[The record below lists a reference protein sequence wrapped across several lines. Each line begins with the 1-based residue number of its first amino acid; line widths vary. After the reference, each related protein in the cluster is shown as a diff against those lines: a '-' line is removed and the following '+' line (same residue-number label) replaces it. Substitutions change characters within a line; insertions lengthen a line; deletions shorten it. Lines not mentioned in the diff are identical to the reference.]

1 MSVPDHLQLIFVQ
14 DIDLRHYQLEL
25 FFLNILSFIYSYTYE
40 ELEETARFL
49 KKSVPF
55 TPQIGIICGSGL
67 GKPTI
72 QMNILNVFARHS

>member
-1 MSVPDHLQLIFVQ
+1 MSVPDHLRLIFVQ
-14 DIDLRHYQLEL
+14 DNIDLRHYQLGL
-25 FFLNILSFIYSYTYE
+25 FIIFNIFLFIYSYTYE

-72 QMNILNVFARHS
+72 QMNLLNVCVK